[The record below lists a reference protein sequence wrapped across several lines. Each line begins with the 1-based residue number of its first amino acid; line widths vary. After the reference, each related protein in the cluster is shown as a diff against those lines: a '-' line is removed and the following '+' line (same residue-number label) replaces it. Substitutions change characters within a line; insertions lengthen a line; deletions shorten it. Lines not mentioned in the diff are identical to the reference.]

1 MDSTPKVLLKLTTH
15 YMDLHKPVIVDT
27 SAFYA
32 LYSIDDALHHKA
44 RNIATHLFQD
54 NRRTILLGDVV
65 TELLNILGKK
75 LGKQTQEELGET
87 ILTSSAFDIVESD
100 LSLRELALKK
110 LKQISISISYTD
122 CLVMALADIYETT
135 EIFGFDEIF
144 KKKGYILP
152 VH

>member
-1 MDSTPKVLLKLTTH
+1 MN

-32 LYSIDDALHHKA
+32 LYSIDDALHKRA
-44 RNIATHLFQD
+44 KDIAKQLFQD
-54 NRRTILLGDVV
+54 NRRTVLLGDIL
-65 TELLNILGKK
+65 TELLNIVGKK
-75 LGKQTQEELGET
+75 LGKQTQEELGTT
-87 ILTSSAFDIVESD
+87 ILSSTAFDIVEAD

-135 EIFGFDEIF
+135 EIFGFDDIF
-144 KKKGYILP
+144 RKKGYVLP
-152 VH
+152 HH